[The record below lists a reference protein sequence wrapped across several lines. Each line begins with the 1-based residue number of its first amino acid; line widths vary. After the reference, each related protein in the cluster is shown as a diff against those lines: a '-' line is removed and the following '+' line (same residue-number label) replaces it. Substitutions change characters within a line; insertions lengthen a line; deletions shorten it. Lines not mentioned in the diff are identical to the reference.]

1 MPIAFG
7 EPSSVVEVPT
17 VISDLQR
24 RATMEFFSDAE
35 AHLTHLFLT
44 VVQKGMSSGLS
55 WGGSV
60 CFT

>member
-1 MPIAFG
+1 MVA
-7 EPSSVVEVPT
+7 VPT

-35 AHLTHLFLT
+35 AHLTHLFPT
-44 VVQKGMSSGLS
+44 VVLKSMSSGLS
-55 WGGSV
+55 WGGSA

>member
-1 MPIAFG
+1 M
-7 EPSSVVEVPT
+7 VEVPT